1 SGGTSGSF
9 GRQQHS
15 TNSQWSHQSRPTAA
29 SRVSHLA
36 AGGVSRQQDF
46 GDPLQDL
53 ERLLNRLLNDADVD
67 GEPQTKSKRHPE
79 TFQQS
84 KKHGNVDWKIRQD
97 AIVKDR
103 ELRDGVSMRRK
114 DFIGP
119 TTIIV
124 HVVVQSKRLSPAI
137 IKLRNLD
144 SPNRIKVPQEI
155 MITPIHNPA
164 TLKQQER
171 QVGREI
177 EITDLRNQRE
187 RAPRQS
193 STAAF
198 GSDASVAGGSQRA
211 VSHRRGKN
219 PLLSLMIKAR

>member
-1 SGGTSGSF
+1 QAAELPASF

-15 TNSQWSHQSRPTAA
+15 TNSQWSHQSRPT
-29 SRVSHLA
+29 
-36 AGGVSRQQDF
+36 QQ
-46 GDPLQDL
+46 P
-53 ERLLNRLLNDADVD
+53 
-67 GEPQTKSKRHPE
+67 
-79 TFQQS
+79 
-84 KKHGNVDWKIRQD
+84 
-97 AIVKDR
+97 
-103 ELRDGVSMRRK
+103 
-114 DFIGP
+114 IGP

-124 HVVVQSKRLSPAI
+124 HAVVQSKRLSPAI

-164 TLKQQER
+164 TLKEQQER